1 MINQSASQ
9 SVRPYVSLLKECSVT
24 CFYICTIIAIPELL
38 EANRLPPYL
47 VSLPIIL
54 LMVINVPD
62 KGSLF
67 HPAALYALWFNS
79 NSLQNNNQLIS

>member
-1 MINQSASQ
+1 M
-9 SVRPYVSLLKECSVT
+9 
-24 CFYICTIIAIPELL
+24 CTIIAIPELL

-67 HPAALYALWFNS
+67 HSAALYALWFNS
-79 NSLQNNNQLIS
+79 NSLQNNNQLISWGKDIHQ